1 MAEIKTFN
9 GLAVSSKFAIC
20 GLPIRL
26 DSYKTCSFGCGYCF
40 SNGRKIMEFEKVLQV
55 ANVASIAKRLK
66 RIFVDNEVDKSNFLD
81 TLISKNITWHC
92 GGMSDP
98 FQPIENELHVTKKL
112 VDLTKQYGI
121 TILFSTKADTFY
133 DCKMDPNLHTFQLS
147 VTNVH
152 DRRDIEPNV
161 PLIKDRI
168 RFFNELKESGFKVG
182 IRVQPFIPKI
192 SDMDIFETFKNAD
205 HFTIE
210 GIKVVPQNK
219 EQKEFIKNLGLP
231 MDDFTQMGLLNL
243 KPHIRKSLYKPI
255 IEWMEE
261 NHKSYSIS
269 DNDLRS
275 LSNSKCCCGD
285 ALVKNA
291 TDFNTTAMIM
301 DYGTDYAL
309 ENVMDR
315 VCELGCQDCV
325 CKSLF
330 TSNRTNGC
338 STVQEFYKE
347 RFHKKSSPFSPEF
360 QNK

>member
-1 MAEIKTFN
+1 
-9 GLAVSSKFAIC
+9 
-20 GLPIRL
+20 
-26 DSYKTCSFGCGYCF
+26 
-40 SNGRKIMEFEKVLQV
+40 
-55 ANVASIAKRLK
+55 
-66 RIFVDNEVDKSNFLD
+66 
-81 TLISKNITWHC
+81 
-92 GGMSDP
+92 
-98 FQPIENELHVTKKL
+98 
-112 VDLTKQYGI
+112 
-121 TILFSTKADTFY
+121 
-133 DCKMDPNLHTFQLS
+133 
-147 VTNVH
+147 
-152 DRRDIEPNV
+152 
-161 PLIKDRI
+161 
-168 RFFNELKESGFKVG
+168 
-182 IRVQPFIPKI
+182 
-192 SDMDIFETFKNAD
+192 
-205 HFTIE
+205 
-210 GIKVVPQNK
+210 
-219 EQKEFIKNLGLP
+219 